1 MDIRINRRSEVSLR
15 RQLRDQIAYLI
26 ATGKWEPG
34 KPFPSVRELSRR
46 LKVHRNTVSQAYHDL
61 VGDRWAESR
70 RGARLVVGNQG
81 RAVQRTSSPDLDDL
95 INATIRT
102 AQERGFTLQQ
112 LRQRVRERLMVQAP
126 DHILVVDPES
136 GLRRLVQE
144 ELIERLALPV
154 ETCSPS
160 DLASNAGIAVGA
172 LVACPVRVLAELALM
187 LPKDRPPV
195 PITYAVAD
203 NLVEVLQNLQEP
215 SVIALVSVSHDVIET
230 ARGLLAP
237 VIGQRHTIYGLV
249 LPLKGPNDL
258 DGADLI
264 FCDSIARRQLEVGK
278 SIHYRLVSA
287 ASLELLSQSM
297 KS

>member
-1 MDIRINRRSEVSLR
+1 MDIRINRHSDVSLR
-15 RQLRDQIAYLI
+15 RQLRDQIAVLI

-61 VGDRWAESR
+61 VGDRWAKSR
-70 RGARLVVGNQG
+70 RGARLVVSNQG
-81 RAVQRTSSPDLDDL
+81 RAVQRSPSPDLDDL

-102 AQERGFTLQQ
+102 AQEEGFTLQQ
-112 LRQRVRERLMVQAP
+112 LRQRVRERLLVQPP

-144 ELIERLALPV
+144 ELIEGLALPV
-154 ETCSPS
+154 ETCSSS
-160 DLASNAGIAVGA
+160 DLASNSGIAVGA
-172 LVACPVRVLAELALM
+172 LVACPVRVLAEVASL
-187 LPKDRPPV
+187 LPKDRSPV
-195 PITYAVAD
+195 PITYSVAD
-203 NLVEVLQNLQEP
+203 DLVEVLQNLQEP

-264 FCDSIARRQLEVGK
+264 FCDSIARRQLKVGK

>member
-81 RAVQRTSSPDLDDL
+81 RAVQRSPSPDLDDL
-95 INATIRT
+95 INATIRN

-126 DHILVVDPES
+126 DHILVVDPEP
-136 GLRRLVQE
+136 GLRHLVQE
-144 ELIERLALPV
+144 ELVEGLALPV
-154 ETCSPS
+154 ETCSSS

-172 LVACPVRVLAELALM
+172 LVACPVRVLAEVALM
-187 LPKDRPPV
+187 LPKDRSPV
-195 PITYAVAD
+195 PITYSVAD

-237 VIGQRHTIYGLV
+237 VIGQRHTIFGLV

-264 FCDSIARRQLEVGK
+264 FCDSIARRQLKVGK

>member
-1 MDIRINRRSEVSLR
+1 
-15 RQLRDQIAYLI
+15 
-26 ATGKWEPG
+26 
-34 KPFPSVRELSRR
+34 
-46 LKVHRNTVSQAYHDL
+46 
-61 VGDRWAESR
+61 
-70 RGARLVVGNQG
+70 
-81 RAVQRTSSPDLDDL
+81 
-95 INATIRT
+95 
-102 AQERGFTLQQ
+102 
-112 LRQRVRERLMVQAP
+112 MVQAP

-136 GLRRLVQE
+136 GLRHLVQE
-144 ELIERLALPV
+144 ELVEGLALPV
-154 ETCSPS
+154 ETCSSS

-172 LVACPVRVLAELALM
+172 LVACPVRVLAEVALM

-195 PITYAVAD
+195 PITYSVAD

-237 VIGQRHTIYGLV
+237 VIGQRHTIFGLV

-264 FCDSIARRQLEVGK
+264 FCDSIARRQLKVGK

>member
-1 MDIRINRRSEVSLR
+1 MDIRINRRSDVSLR

-61 VGDRWAESR
+61 VGDQWAESR

-81 RAVQRTSSPDLDDL
+81 RAVQRSPSPDLDDL

-112 LRQRVRERLMVQAP
+112 LRQRVRERLMVQPP
-126 DHILVVDPES
+126 DHILVVDPEP
-136 GLRRLVQE
+136 GLRHLVRE
-144 ELIERLALPV
+144 ELMEGLALPV
-154 ETCSPS
+154 ETCSSS

-172 LVACPVRVLAELALM
+172 LVACPVRVLAEVALM
-187 LPKDRPPV
+187 LPKDRSPV
-195 PITYAVAD
+195 PITYSVAD
-203 NLVEVLQNLQEP
+203 NLVEVLQSLREP

-264 FCDSIARRQLEVGK
+264 FCDSIARRQLKVGK